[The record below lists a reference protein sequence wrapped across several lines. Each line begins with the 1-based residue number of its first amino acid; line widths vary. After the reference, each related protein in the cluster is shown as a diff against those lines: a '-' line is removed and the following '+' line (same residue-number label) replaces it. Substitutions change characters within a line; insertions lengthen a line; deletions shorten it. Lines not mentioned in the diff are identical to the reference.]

1 MRSGSFAE
9 GKSACQ
15 SCAVCGLAAR
25 SHCSRCQLV
34 HYCGRD
40 CQRTAWRTHKSQCKP
55 APAPAPAS
63 APAPSPAPTPV
74 SAPASAPASAPV
86 EEKHEAAVVDIE
98 DLTDPRALAR
108 IRAQSRRCNCRKCA
122 SLQLPQVRVVATAA
136 SAPLC
141 HGTPGIYDPHHIR
154 RLQAAWVGSQDAFW
168 AQFVE
173 DYYLGEQTCRWAAW
187 RRWRAA
193 SPSRLT
199 RTRLQ

>member
-74 SAPASAPASAPV
+74 SVPASAPV

-122 SLQLPQVRVVATAA
+122 SL
-136 SAPLC
+136 C

-154 RLQAAWVGSQDAFW
+154 RPFKLRGLA
-168 AQFVE
+168 
-173 DYYLGEQTCRWAAW
+173 R
-187 RRWRAA
+187 
-193 SPSRLT
+193 
-199 RTRLQ
+199 RTRSGRSSSRTTTWAISLARVPVQRTTCARLLQERARERWQL